1 MHGFIDL
8 ERSGGFGIDLPLEDS
23 YRRMVGD
30 LAAGSAAAEA
40 LGAAT

>member
-8 ERSGGFGIDLPLEDS
+8 ERTGGFGIDLPLEDS

-30 LAAGSAAAEA
+30 LAAG
-40 LGAAT
+40 LGRG